1 MTEMLVRCYQQLVP
15 ILLRPV
21 EQRTVVQARPTAFEN
36 SSYLMPRQIPTQRH
50 RYTLI
55 EQYSQGTESLR
66 SRVSWSR
73 TLSELPTLHTGK
85 PA

>member
-1 MTEMLVRCYQQLVP
+1 MTEMLVRRYQQLVP

-21 EQRTVVQARPTAFEN
+21 QQRTVVQARPAAFEN
-36 SSYLMPRQIPTQRH
+36 RIHVMPGQIPAQRR

-55 EQYSQGTESLR
+55 EQVFSSH
-66 SRVSWSR
+66 RVLEIPR
-73 TLSELPTLHTGK
+73 LVVENALDLPTLHAGK